1 MRVYPLDL
9 NGAAEGTSLING
21 PVTLRDDSCTPR
33 FGLKGR
39 GTVAFL
45 TTQGVALPEVN
56 RIADG
61 VLRLGGEEVVVL
73 NPAPDLHAR
82 WEEAAAPKGYYS
94 WREETWAMMHL
105 SGPRLFDLMAKICP
119 VNLNPDAFIPG
130 EIAQTRVG
138 YVEAI
143 TWRDD
148 RDGPGFSVLF
158 DISATAFFA
167 NAIATAAHEFMM
179 GSS

>member
-1 MRVYPLDL
+1 MRIYPLEPL
-9 NGAAEGTSLING
+9 GAAEGTALMTG
-21 PVTLRDDSCTPR
+21 PVTLSDDSRTPR

-39 GTVAFL
+39 GTVSFL
-45 TTQGVALPEVN
+45 QAQGYAVPEVN
-56 RIADG
+56 RISDG
-61 VLRLGGEEVVVL
+61 ILRLGREEAVVL
-73 NPAPDLHAR
+73 NHADDLRTR
-82 WEEAAAPKGYYS
+82 WDAAAAPKGYYS

-105 SGPRLFDLMAKICP
+105 SGPHLFDLMAKICP
-119 VNLNPDAFIPG
+119 LNLAEGAFAQG

-148 RDGPGFSVLF
+148 RGTPGFSVLF

-167 NAIATAAHEFMM
+167 NAVTTAAGEFV
-179 GSS
+179 GETA